1 MEKGLLIFIL
11 LGGLVFIIWGLPLVI
26 GRRKLICR
34 DHQGTLMTFD
44 DGPSEVTD
52 QLLDVLRACHCQ
64 ACFFLLGEEVVKR
77 RGTLKRIQ
85 EEGHGIGLH
94 GYSHKHPL
102 KMTYWEQKK
111 DLERAYQIFKQ
122 EGICPNYY
130 RAPHGAYTWA
140 SLVFCKKHGLKI
152 VHWTGLV
159 GDWELE
165 EEKTLLDRLVK
176 LSGPGHVLVLHD
188 GTKGK
193 ANPLSKFL
201 VPQLVEDLYRELAAS
216 PAPLEGWKGL

>member
-1 MEKGLLIFIL
+1 MEKGLLIFMG
-11 LGGLVFIIWGLPLVI
+11 LGGLAFIVWGLPLVL
-26 GRRKLICR
+26 GRKKLVR
-34 DHQGTLMTFD
+34 RGFKGTFLTFD
-44 DGPSEVTD
+44 DGPSEVTG
-52 QLLDVLRACHCQ
+52 QLLDVLQACQCQ

-77 RGTLKRIQ
+77 KETLKRIR

-94 GYSHKHPL
+94 GYSHKQPL

-140 SLVFCKKHGLKI
+140 SLIFCKRHGLKI

-159 GDWELE
+159 GDWELQ
-165 EEKTLLDRLVK
+165 EEKILLDRLVK

-193 ANPLSKFL
+193 ANPLCKTL
-201 VPQLVEDLYRELAAS
+201 VPLLVEDLSRKLATS
-216 PAPLEGWKGL
+216 PAPLEGWTGL